1 MEETIIEIEKITKE
15 KIIKNNY
22 YKVLLSNEILQNIEK
37 HKEIINIL
45 LKNGIK
51 AENIEEIQ
59 DINTRKTYLLFK

>member
-22 YKVLLSNEILQNIEK
+22 YKVLLPNEILQNIEK

>member
-22 YKVLLSNEILQNIEK
+22 YKFLLPNEILQNIEK

>member
-15 KIIKNNY
+15 KIVKNNY
-22 YKVLLSNEILQNIEK
+22 YKVLLPNEILQNIEK

>member
-37 HKEIINIL
+37 HKEIINML